1 MGKVAVVISH
11 LSGVMAANA
20 TTPVAIHAANNCTL
34 LSGTFETL
42 VQIGLGI
49 VALSVLVLK
58 RTLEKPQRPFQ
69 VWAYDAS
76 KQAIGAG
83 VAHAANLF
91 IAIMLVKMAKSENAK
106 DECAFYFINFTLDTS
121 LGVAVNW
128 LLLRLSMAAA
138 IHFDWTWLQVPGFYG
153 NPIRTSVWL
162 AQLAMWIVIVLTAKI
177 IIARFIYALETP
189 LNNFGNWLFDP
200 LSDYPKVEL
209 LFVMVACPCL
219 MNALQFW
226 ITDNFLKKPAA
237 KSDDDK
243 SVVNEKTPL
252 V

>member
-1 MGKVAVVISH
+1 MS
-11 LSGVMAANA
+11 SNA
-20 TTPVAIHAANNCTL
+20 TAIHTANNCTL

-42 VQIGLGI
+42 VQIALGI
-49 VALSVLVLK
+49 VGLSVLILK
-58 RTLEKPQRPFQ
+58 RNLEKPQRPFQ

-91 IAIMLVKMAKSENAK
+91 IAIMLVKMAKNADAT

-121 LGVAVNW
+121 LGVALNW
-128 LLLRLSMAAA
+128 ALLRLSMLAANY
-138 IHFDWTWLQVPGFYG
+138 FNWTWLQVPGYYG
-153 NPIRTSVWL
+153 NPIRTVVWL
-162 AQLAMWIVIVLTAKI
+162 AQLLQWIVIVLTAKL
-177 IIARFIYALETP
+177 IIARFIYAAETT
-189 LNNFGNWLFDP
+189 LNEFGNWLFEP

-219 MNALQFW
+219 MNMLQFW

-237 KSDDDK
+237 KTVEDG
-243 SVVNEKTPL
+243 VVDEKTPL